1 MKRMNKTADI
11 VIIGGGVIG
20 VSIAYNLAK
29 LGAGKIVLVE
39 KEYLTSGATG
49 RCGAGIRMQ
58 WGTET
63 NCLLSRDSVR
73 MLERLTDILEVEG
86 DIEFKQG
93 GYLLLA
99 YTDKMVEQFKAN
111 LVLQNSLNIPS
122 QWVGPSEAKQI
133 VPHLN
138 IEGLQGATF
147 CHKDGHCNPFKVTSL
162 YAEAAKRLGVE
173 IQTYTEVTGIEVEA
187 GQIARVMTDRG
198 TIATRVVINAA
209 GGHAKLIGRMAG
221 IELPI
226 YPERHEILVTE
237 PVEPMQDP
245 MVMSFF
251 HNLYCQQ
258 TPHGSF
264 IMGIGHPD
272 EPEGY
277 NTKSSWQFL
286 VEMAS
291 RVTKLLPPLASL
303 NVVRQ
308 WAGLYDMCPD
318 RQPILDGSAEVKG
331 YYTAAGFSGHGFM
344 IAPMTGLLVA
354 EMVMGKSTSMPVHM
368 FSAGRFERGDLFIEP
383 SVV

>member
-1 MKRMNKTADI
+1 MNKTADA
-11 VIIGGGVIG
+11 VVIGGGAVG

-29 LGAGKIVLVE
+29 LGAGKVVLVE

-49 RCGAGIRMQ
+49 RCGAGVRMQ

-73 MLERLTDILEVEG
+73 MFEHLPELLEVKG

-111 LVLQNSLNIPS
+111 LTLQNSLDIPS
-122 QWVGPSEAKQI
+122 RWVTPAEAQAI

-138 IEGLQGATF
+138 IDGLLGGTF
-147 CHKDGHCNPFKVTSL
+147 CHQDGHCNPFKVTSL

-173 IQTYTEVTGIEVEA
+173 ICTHTEVTGIEVEC
-187 GQIARVMTDRG
+187 GQVVRVNTSHGD
-198 TIATRVVINAA
+198 IATHTVVNAA

-221 IELPI
+221 VELPI

-237 PVEPMQDP
+237 PVEAMQNP

-264 IMGIGHPD
+264 IMGVGHPD

-277 NTKSSWQFL
+277 NIEASWQFL
-286 VEMAS
+286 IEMAS
-291 RVTKLLPPLASL
+291 KVTKLLPPLANL
-303 NVVRQ
+303 NIVRQ

-318 RQPILDGSAEVKG
+318 RQPILGGSEGVSG
-331 YYTAAGFSGHGFM
+331 FYTAAGFSGHGFM
-344 IAPMTGLLVA
+344 ISPVTGRLVA
-354 EMVMGKSTSMPVHM
+354 EMVLGKETDIPVHV
-368 FSAGRFERGDLFIEP
+368 FAADRFEKGNLFIEP